1 MLIILLG
8 VFILLLILCYFGFK
22 KEIINPPVIF
32 CATYTFSILCACLNM
47 KRWNINLSYKTFW
60 ILVIGA
66 IEFVLVSFIIQKL
79 IKNKEEN
86 KYHEDEKKDEKKDA
100 IRCIEEHKI
109 SNRKLYI
116 FLIGI
121 SIYNLIIVAL
131 LICNIYKISN
141 SFEPIHSMSQMLHV
155 FRAHT
160 SYAHDAAL
168 PGYITLLMK
177 PIVASAYIFSFI
189 FFERFFNDEK
199 NKLKNNI
206 VFLIPSLLW
215 MITCYVQ
222 LYREGIIIYLLNIFT
237 MSVLVWALKHE
248 WKRKIK
254 IVSLLKMGMG
264 LAIGL
269 ILFYY
274 SAAWVGRE
282 NYKGM
287 FEYITFYCGG
297 SIECFNR
304 YIDNPVEIQVVRG
317 EETFYNLISN
327 LDSMGI
333 TNFNIRGRLTGHLE
347 FRHENEVMI
356 GNVYTAYR
364 RWLHDFGIFGM
375 FLLNAIVAIVV
386 NTIYSMLRY
395 HRFKSKKIKDITAIL
410 FSYISYVIYMHPIG
424 DYFYFEI
431 FSRAIITVIVTI
443 IIMYFLMFNLDE
455 VIINLK
461 RKVENDKK

>member
-1 MLIILLG
+1 M
-8 VFILLLILCYFGFK
+8 
-22 KEIINPPVIF
+22 
-32 CATYTFSILCACLNM
+32 
-47 KRWNINLSYKTFW
+47 
-60 ILVIGA
+60 
-66 IEFVLVSFIIQKL
+66 
-79 IKNKEEN
+79 
-86 KYHEDEKKDEKKDA
+86 
-100 IRCIEEHKI
+100 
-109 SNRKLYI
+109 
-116 FLIGI
+116 
-121 SIYNLIIVAL
+121 
-131 LICNIYKISN
+131 
-141 SFEPIHSMSQMLHV
+141 
-155 FRAHT
+155 
-160 SYAHDAAL
+160 
-168 PGYITLLMK
+168 
-177 PIVASAYIFSFI
+177 
-189 FFERFFNDEK
+189 
-199 NKLKNNI
+199 
-206 VFLIPSLLW
+206 
-215 MITCYVQ
+215 
-222 LYREGIIIYLLNIFT
+222 
-237 MSVLVWALKHE
+237 
-248 WKRKIK
+248 
-254 IVSLLKMGMG
+254 
-264 LAIGL
+264 
-269 ILFYY
+269 
-274 SAAWVGRE
+274 
-282 NYKGM
+282 
-287 FEYITFYCGG
+287 
-297 SIECFNR
+297 
-304 YIDNPVEIQVVRG
+304 VRG